1 MSHTVPRLLFADES
15 GRVYEHPELL
25 ALVREPA
32 GAALPRDA
40 PVELPPHAHLA
51 SLPGRRPLGLDP
63 RSGSVVEL
71 REMNIGRRM
80 AKVSAVGA
88 VLPPGWTRLSLPA
101 YRTSPVAPVLPQ
113 WAYTAAAWDN
123 DRGHV
128 AYALHT
134 DRRTHWDPATH
145 STEELPGLVSDRLR
159 RDDNPLLRQ
168 LARCAL
174 EWRCFTAQNTFYV
187 RDEGAIPAS
196 VGCNARCVGCIS
208 EQPPEGPPSSHE
220 RMEEA
225 PDAERMARIG
235 IAHLSAAP
243 GRTMVSFGQGCE
255 GEPLTRAHVI
265 ADAIRR
271 MRRATSRGS
280 INVNTNGSLPD
291 GLELLIDAGLDAC
304 RISLNSAHAPLYE
317 AYYQPIRYGWLD
329 VERSIALAK
338 KRGEGKPETFN
349 FLGFTHFCGKHK
361 KTGRFIVG
369 RKTIRKRLI
378 AKIKTI
384 GDRLFQRRHDP
395 VIETGAWLKSVVQGY
410 FNYHSVPGN
419 LDCLDEFRTQI
430 IRHWLAALRRR
441 SQRSRLTWARY
452 RKLVDQWIPH
462 ARAIHP
468 YPFVRFRAII

>member
-145 STEELPGLVSDRLR
+145 STEELPGLVSNRLR

-255 GEPLTRAHVI
+255 GEPLTRAQVI
-265 ADAIRR
+265 AAAIRR
-271 MRRATSRGS
+271 IRRATSRGS
-280 INVNTNGSLPD
+280 INVNTNGSLPENLD
-291 GLELLIDAGLDAC
+291 LLIDAGLDAC
-304 RISLNSAHAPLYE
+304 RVSLNSAHAPLYE
-317 AYYQPIRYGWLD
+317 AYYRPVRYGWPD
-329 VERSIALAK
+329 VDRSISLAK
-338 KRGEGKPETFN
+338 KRGIYTAVNLLTFP
-349 FLGFTHFCGKHK
+349 GVT
-361 KTGRFIVG
+361 
-369 RKTIRKRLI
+369 
-378 AKIKTI
+378 
-384 GDRLFQRRHDP
+384 DQ
-395 VIETGAWLKSVVQGY
+395 QGE
-410 FNYHSVPGN
+410 V
-419 LDCLDEFRTQI
+419 E
-430 IRHWLAALRRR
+430 ALCD
-441 SQRSRLTWARY
+441 LVARC
-452 RKLVDQWIPH
+452 RVDQVQVRSLAIDPEQYLAV
-462 ARAIHP
+462 ARDKSAAGPVLGMRALLRALQKARKGLVIGN
-468 YPFVRFRAII
+468 FARGLAERGLAVRN